1 MDYRINYSGWFE
13 EGGSCQ
19 FYPIKNRK
27 TLGFKEFS
35 SKKQAYFAY
44 KTQKNLSKYDLAP
57 KLYTTVCKLKFAKDT
72 TGWIPE
78 FSDWGF
84 VTEIAQPMKYTTN
97 VRKLKLVQKLVDDI
111 FDHTKLKFWDCHFS
125 NIGIVYRKNISKL
138 VCIDTGKESFD
149 GYSNAWGMADPGPR
163 CNYCLSYN
171 CECVDE

>member
-35 SKKQAYFAY
+35 SKKKAHFAH
-44 KTQKNLSKYDLAP
+44 KTQKILSQYDLAP
-57 KLYTTVCKLKFAKDT
+57 KLYTSVCKLKFAKDP
-72 TGWIPE
+72 TGWIPA

-84 VTEIAQPMKYTTN
+84 VTEIAQPMKFTTN
-97 VRKLKLVQKLVDDI
+97 IRKLKLVQKLVDDI
-111 FDHTKLKFWDCHFS
+111 FDKANLKFWDCHFS
-125 NIGIVYRKNISKL
+125 NMGIVYRKNISTL

-149 GYSNAWGMADPGPR
+149 GYSNAWGLADPGPK
-163 CNYCLSYN
+163 CNYCLSYD
-171 CECVDE
+171 CECVE